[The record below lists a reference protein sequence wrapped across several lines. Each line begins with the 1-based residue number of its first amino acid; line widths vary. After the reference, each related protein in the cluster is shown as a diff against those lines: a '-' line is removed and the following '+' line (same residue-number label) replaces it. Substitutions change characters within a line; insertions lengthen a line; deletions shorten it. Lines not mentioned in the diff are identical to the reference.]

1 MITNDQEKDIIINGL
16 HFMRSITEAH
26 GAEEGMRLWEAIG
39 DTLGHDL
46 KGKIFFAMVAGTHND
61 TIVLKNIKVNSSA
74 VSCIKEIRHWTGLGL
89 KEAKDTYDWL
99 MNGKKMQITVK
110 PAEHHLAIKGLSG
123 VGFEL

>member
-1 MITNDQEKDIIINGL
+1 MITNEKEKDIIISGL

-61 TIVLKNIKVNSSA
+61 TIVLKNIKVNSNA

-99 MNGKKMQITVK
+99 MNGKMMRITVK
-110 PAEHHLAIKGLSG
+110 PAEHHLAIKALSS
-123 VGFEL
+123 VGFEV